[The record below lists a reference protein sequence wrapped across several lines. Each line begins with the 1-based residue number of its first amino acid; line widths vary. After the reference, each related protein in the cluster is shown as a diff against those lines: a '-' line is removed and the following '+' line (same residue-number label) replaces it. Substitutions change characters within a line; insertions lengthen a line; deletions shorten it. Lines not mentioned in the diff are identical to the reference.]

1 MAAVEVI
8 FFSTSFFLLFLAFIE
23 GRTDVCK
30 KTSCKLG
37 PEIRFPF
44 RLNHSQPEHCGCKGF
59 DLSCNGQNQAV
70 INLPSC
76 GDFIVN
82 HFDYARQIISVK
94 DPNRCL
100 PKRLLNLDLCR
111 TPFEAYDR
119 YSTFMRFINCS
130 SDPKLPLGLV
140 PCLSGKNH
148 TAYIFLPSGVPP
160 PSCHEFRPVAPVWCL
175 DCEYGFPDLSLRW
188 HIPNCP
194 SREWRGG
201 ACGCGLDTGTEIA
214 CNGGVSPSSRTGL
227 PRSAKYGII
236 LGAGIPGV
244 LCLIGLASF
253 VCGRVRAYGR
263 RRNPNLDF
271 SSAMP
276 IQAATTIEMGLDR
289 PTIESYPKTV
299 LGESRRLPT
308 PNEGPCSICLAEYQ
322 PKDTLRTITDCNHY
336 FHAHC
341 IDEWLSRNATCPVC
355 RNMPDGL
362 STTTSCSSV
371 SSSSSSSL
379 SFHGTS
385 H

>member
-1 MAAVEVI
+1 MAATVAV
-8 FFSTSFFLLFLAFIE
+8 FFTTSFFLLFLALIE
-23 GRTDVCK
+23 GRAEVCR
-30 KTSCKLG
+30 KTSCRIGFK

-44 RLNHSQPEHCGCKGF
+44 RLSDSQPARCGYKGF
-59 DLSCNGQNQAV
+59 DLSCNEHNQTIV
-70 INLPSC
+70 NLPFS
-76 GDFIVN
+76 GEFTVTKI
-82 HFDYARQIISVK
+82 DYEEQLISVD
-94 DPNRCL
+94 DPNGCL
-100 PKRLLNLDLCR
+100 PKRILNFSLSN
-111 TPFEAYDR
+111 TPFRAIYDVQ
-119 YSTFMRFINCS
+119 YMFINCS
-130 SDPKLPLGLV
+130 SDNTSPVVRKIV
-140 PCLSGKNH
+140 CLSNENH
-148 TAYIFLPSGVPP
+148 TVYVTPP
-160 PSCHEFRPVAPVWCL
+160 GPIAASCHKIATVPIPTWCL
-175 DCEYGFPDLSLRW
+175 DCEYNVGVELAWDVPTCRTCES
-188 HIPNCP
+188 
-194 SREWRGG
+194 RGG
-201 ACGCGLDTGTEIA
+201 SCGFKSDTGVETA
-214 CNGGVSPSSRTGL
+214 CYGVSRRSANGL